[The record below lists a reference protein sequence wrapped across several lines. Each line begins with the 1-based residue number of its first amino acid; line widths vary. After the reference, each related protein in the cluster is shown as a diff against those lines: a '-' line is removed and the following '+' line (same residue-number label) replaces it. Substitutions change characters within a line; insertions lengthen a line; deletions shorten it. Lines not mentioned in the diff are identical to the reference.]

1 MTIQVILDPKT
12 PNQYAIQIGE
22 HTQTVEMSTEGDG
35 AVFGATP
42 HDLYDAALGA
52 CTALTVRWYA
62 THRHIAVDRIEVSVD
77 RDATQERAGLYRLSV
92 ASAVT
97 GALTTAQREELLR
110 VMRQC
115 PVHRLMTDVATEIST
130 RLDIS

>member
-1 MTIQVILDPKT
+1 MTTQVILDPQT
-12 PNQYAIQIGE
+12 PNRYAIKIGE
-22 HTQTVEMSTEGDG
+22 HTLAVEMRAQGDG

-62 THRHIAVDRIEVSVD
+62 THSHIAVDRIEVSVD
-77 RDATQERAGLYRLSV
+77 RDATQERTGLYRLSV
-92 ASAVT
+92 ASVVT
-97 GALTTAQREELLR
+97 GALSTAQREELLR